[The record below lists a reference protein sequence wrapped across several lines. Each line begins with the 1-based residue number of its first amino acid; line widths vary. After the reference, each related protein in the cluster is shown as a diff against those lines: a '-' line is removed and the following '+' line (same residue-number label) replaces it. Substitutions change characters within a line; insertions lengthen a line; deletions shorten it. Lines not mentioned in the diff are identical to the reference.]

1 MEIAIDTNF
10 LAAANRLSVQE
21 RGRAFTFVCKFMEN
35 PKQPGLSLERVHQA
49 KSPHIWSARV
59 SDDLRAIIYQEGETA
74 LLLYVDHHD
83 AAYNWA
89 SKHVI
94 EHHRKTGVLQIV
106 EIPKTTETPTAGS
119 KKDYA
124 APCLFDGRSDDY
136 LLSLGV
142 PELWLP
148 TVRQIK
154 TDDELIQ
161 VVEKLPPDVGERLLD
176 LAAGK
181 LVTPPAPVSP
191 TAPLSESEDA
201 SRSLFIVKSKDE
213 LRFLLDAPMAK
224 WIAFLHPSQKKLVQG
239 NFNGAVKV
247 TGSAGTGKTVVAMH
261 RARHLAAQGRRVLVT
276 SFVQTLCR
284 NIERNLQLFC
294 TPEELQRITV
304 SHVHRLAADFL
315 SEAGEDWRP
324 VPDQKIAEALTEF
337 FSKSSCPL
345 DPETLLA
352 EWQSVVEAQGI
363 TSWEQY
369 RSASRVGRG
378 RALTIKDRKAVW
390 EIIEQLQHGLNERR
404 EISFSG
410 LCRRATELIKTGKV
424 SSPFD
429 AVVVDE
435 TQDLQAQELL
445 MLAALTPHKHL
456 MLVGDGGQRIYAGK
470 VTLKSLGVDVRGRSH
485 VLRVNY
491 RTTEQI
497 RRFADG
503 LLEREADDLD
513 GERESRT
520 ETRSLLSGPE
530 PQLRGFESRAAQNDF
545 VAEQIQQFL
554 RQGRAPDEIAVFAR
568 QSKLLSQIED
578 RLKKAN
584 VPYYRLSK
592 DDFPQEP
599 AVNLGTMHRAKGL
612 EFKVVFVIDAD
623 DETLPSASL
632 LNKKTDEQLRDDF
645 IEQERQ
651 LLYVSVTRARDVVF
665 VTWAGEPSRFL
676 VRKE

>member
-1 MEIAIDTNF
+1 METAIDTNF
-10 LAAANRLSVQE
+10 FTVAGRLSNQD
-21 RGRAFTFVCKFMEN
+21 RGRALTFVGKFLEN
-35 PKQPGLSLERVHQA
+35 PKQPGLSLERVQQA
-49 KSPHIWSARV
+49 KSDHLWSGRV
-59 SDDLRAIIYQEGETA
+59 SDDLRAIIYQEGESA
-74 LLLYVDHHD
+74 VLLYVDRHD

-89 SKHVI
+89 GRHVI
-94 EHHRKTGVLQIV
+94 ERHQKTGVLQIV
-106 EIPKTTETPTAGS
+106 EIPKTTEIPVAGS
-119 KKDYA
+119 KDHTA
-124 APCLFDGRSDDY
+124 SCLFAGRSNDY

-148 TVRQIK
+148 TVRQIR
-154 TDDELIQ
+154 TDDELIE
-161 VVEKLPPDVGERLLD
+161 VIEKLPPDVGERLFD

-181 LVTPPAPVSP
+181 LVTPPTPVSP
-191 TAPLSESEDA
+191 TAPLSENEEA
-201 SRSLFIVKSKDE
+201 SRNLIIVRSKDE
-213 LRFLLDAPMAK
+213 LRFLLDAPLAK
-224 WIAFLHPSQKKLVQG
+224 WIAFLHPSQKKLAHG
-239 NFNGAVKV
+239 NFSGAVKV

-294 TPEELQRITV
+294 TSVELERITV
-304 SHVHRLAADFL
+304 SHVHRLAADFIR
-315 SEAGEDWRP
+315 EAGESWQP
-324 VPDQKIAEALTEF
+324 VDDQKIAEVLGQL
-337 FSKSSCPL
+337 SSRGNCPL
-345 DPETLLA
+345 DPENLFA
-352 EWQSVVEAQGI
+352 EWQSVIEAQGI

-369 RSASRVGRG
+369 RGASRAGRG

-390 EIIEQLQHGLNERR
+390 EIIERLQQRLAERR

-410 LCRRATELIKTGKV
+410 LCRRAAELIKTGKV
-424 SSPFD
+424 RSPFD

-435 TQDLQAQELL
+435 MQDLRAQELL
-445 MLAALTPHKHL
+445 MLSSLAPHDNL

-485 VLRVNY
+485 VLRLNY

-503 LLEREADDLD
+503 LLSAEADDLD
-513 GERESRT
+513 GGRESRT

-530 PQLRGFESRAAQNDF
+530 PRRKGFDSRPAQNDF
-545 VAEQIQQFL
+545 VAEQIQQLL
-554 RQGRAPDEIAVFAR
+554 RQGRTPDEIAVFAR
-568 QSKLLSQIED
+568 QAKLLDQIEN
-578 RLKKAN
+578 RLNKAGI
-584 VPYYRLSK
+584 PCYRLSK
-592 DDFPQEP
+592 EDFPHEP

-632 LNKKTDEQLRDDF
+632 LKKKTDEQLRADF
-645 IEQERQ
+645 VEQEQQ
-651 LLYVSVTRARDVVF
+651 LLYVSVTRARDGVF

-676 VRKE
+676 KNSL